1 VTVIV
6 EHFHEAPS
14 QNRRVELVERKGMG
28 HPDTIC
34 DALAEEVS
42 RALSRYYLERFGRV
56 LHHNVDKALLC
67 GGSARPRF
75 GGGEVTAPIEMILAG
90 RATTVIRG
98 VEVPAM
104 EIATEAS
111 RAWLRTHIRHLD
123 PDRHVR
129 IECRFRPGSA
139 DLADVFDRG
148 PDGGIPLSNDTSIG
162 VGFAPLSPLEAS
174 VLDVE
179 RWINASETKRE
190 RPETGEDV
198 KVMGVRRDGA
208 TELTV
213 ACAFVDSQLR
223 DAAAYLDRKADLSH
237 AIETRVRGRLAEQVT
252 VAVNAADDPAR
263 DSFYLTTTG
272 TSAEA
277 GDDGEVGRGNRVNGL
292 ITPGRPMTMEAAA
305 GKNPVSHVGK
315 LYNLTAGI
323 IARELV
329 ETLAG
334 VSAAECLLVS
344 RIGAPVNEPRVVSLR
359 LGSADG
365 EASREHEISA
375 ADIATACLG
384 DMPSL
389 ARRLIAGELE
399 VY

>member
-1 VTVIV
+1 LRVTV
-6 EHFHEAPS
+6 EHFPGPFQDE
-14 QNRRVELVERKGMG
+14 RRVEIVERKGVG

-42 RALSRYYLERFGRV
+42 RALSRHYVERFGRV

-75 GGGEVTAPIEMILAG
+75 GGGEVTAPIEIILAG
-90 RATTVIRG
+90 RATTSVRG
-98 VEVPAM
+98 VAVPAV

-111 RAWLRTHIRHLD
+111 RAWLRDHLRYLH
-123 PDRHVR
+123 PDHVR
-129 IECRFRPGSA
+129 IECRFRAGSE

-148 PDGGIPLSNDTSIG
+148 REGSIALSNDTSIG
-162 VGFAPLSPLEAS
+162 VGFAPLSPLEES
-174 VLDVE
+174 VLNVE
-179 RWINASETKRE
+179 RWINAAETKRE

-198 KVMGVRRDGA
+198 KVMGMRCDGA

-213 ACAFVDSQLR
+213 ACAFVASALR
-223 DAAAYLDRKADLSH
+223 DASAYLDRKASLSH
-237 AIETRVRGRLAEQVT
+237 AVEERVAARLGDRVT
-252 VAVNAADDPAR
+252 VVVNAADDSAR
-263 DSFYLTTTG
+263 NSFYLTTTG

-315 LYNLTAGI
+315 LYNLTAGV

-329 ETLAG
+329 ASLPG
-334 VSAAECLLVS
+334 VRAAECLLVS
-344 RIGAPVNEPRVVSLR
+344 RIGTPVNEPPVVCLR

-365 EASREHEISA
+365 GTSRADEAA
-375 ADIATACLG
+375 AGDIARACIG
-384 DMPSL
+384 DMSSL
-389 ARRLIAGELE
+389 ARRLIAGELS
-399 VY
+399 VH

>member
-1 VTVIV
+1 
-6 EHFHEAPS
+6 
-14 QNRRVELVERKGMG
+14 
-28 HPDTIC
+28 
-34 DALAEEVS
+34 
-42 RALSRYYLERFGRV
+42 V

-75 GGGEVTAPIEMILAG
+75 GGGEVTAPIEIILAG
-90 RATTVIRG
+90 RATTSVRG
-98 VEVPAM
+98 VDVPVV

-111 RAWLRTHIRHLD
+111 RAWLRDHLRYLH
-123 PDRHVR
+123 PEHVR
-129 IECRFRPGSA
+129 IECRFRAGSE

-148 PDGGIPLSNDTSIG
+148 RESSVVLSNDTSIG
-162 VGFAPLSPLEAS
+162 VGFAPLSPLEES

-179 RWINASETKRE
+179 RWINAAETKRE

-198 KVMGVRRDGA
+198 KVMGMRCDGA
-208 TELTV
+208 TELIV
-213 ACAFVDSQLR
+213 ACAFVDSELR
-223 DAAAYLDRKADLSH
+223 DAAAYLDRKASLSH
-237 AIETRVRGRLAEQVT
+237 AIEERVAARLGHRVT
-252 VAVNAADDPAR
+252 VVVNAADDSAR
-263 DSFYLTTTG
+263 NSFYLTTTG

-315 LYNLTAGI
+315 LYNLTAGV

-329 ETLAG
+329 ASLPG
-334 VSAAECLLVS
+334 VRAAECLLVS
-344 RIGAPVNEPRVVSLR
+344 RIGTPVNEPPVVCVR

-365 EASREHEISA
+365 GTSRADEAGAGDVAR
-375 ADIATACLG
+375 ACIG

-389 ARRLIAGELE
+389 ARRLIAGELS

>member
-1 VTVIV
+1 LRVTV
-6 EHFHEAPS
+6 ERFPGPFQDE
-14 QNRRVELVERKGMG
+14 RRVEIVERKGVG

-42 RALSRYYLERFGRV
+42 RALSRYYVERFGRV

-75 GGGEVTAPIEMILAG
+75 GGGEVTAPIEIILAG
-90 RATTVIRG
+90 RATTSVRG
-98 VEVPAM
+98 VDVPVVD
-104 EIATEAS
+104 IATEAS
-111 RAWLRTHIRHLD
+111 RAWLRDHLRYLH
-123 PDRHVR
+123 PDHVR
-129 IECRFRPGSA
+129 IECRFRAGSE

-148 PDGGIPLSNDTSIG
+148 REGSVALSNDTSIG
-162 VGFAPLSPLEAS
+162 VGFAPLSALEES

-179 RWINASETKRE
+179 RWINATETKRE

-198 KVMGVRRDGA
+198 KVMGMRCDGA

-213 ACAFVDSQLR
+213 ACAFVDSELR
-223 DAAAYLDRKADLSH
+223 DAAAYLGRKASLSH
-237 AIETRVRGRLAEQVT
+237 AIEERVAARVGDRVT
-252 VAVNAADDPAR
+252 VVVNAADDPVR
-263 DSFYLTTTG
+263 NSFYLTTTG

-315 LYNLTAGI
+315 LYNLTAGV
-323 IARELV
+323 IAHELV
-329 ETLAG
+329 ASLPG
-334 VSAAECLLVS
+334 VRAAECLLVS
-344 RIGAPVNEPRVVSLR
+344 RIGTPVNEPPVVCLR

-365 EASREHEISA
+365 GTSRPDEAA
-375 ADIATACLG
+375 AGDIARACIG
-384 DMPSL
+384 DMSRL
-389 ARRLIAGELE
+389 ARRLIAGELS